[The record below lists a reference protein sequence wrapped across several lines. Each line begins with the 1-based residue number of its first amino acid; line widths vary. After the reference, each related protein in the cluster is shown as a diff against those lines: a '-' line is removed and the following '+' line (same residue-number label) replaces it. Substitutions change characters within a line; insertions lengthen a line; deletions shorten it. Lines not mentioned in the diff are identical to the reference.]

1 MDDSC
6 VWETDLHTALNNVCC
21 NFFYLQL
28 KKLYEESQQKIKK
41 LEVEVSVNKIK
52 LCPNSLRSNE
62 HNINLPSNLV
72 NTNESN
78 KKYDRIL
85 KWIL

>member
-1 MDDSC
+1 MFEKQIYT
-6 VWETDLHTALNNVCC
+6 VTALNKVWC
-21 NFFYLQL
+21 NFFHLQL

-41 LEVEVSVNKIK
+41 LEIEVSVNKMK

-72 NTNESN
+72 NTNELN

-85 KWIL
+85 KWIYT